1 MYTLY
6 VKEHNM
12 PDSMTITVRLS
23 RELKSDLEKLAR
35 STKRSKSFLAA
46 EAIADYVELNSWQ
59 VGEIEKA
66 VEEAGTGDFADEDDV
81 TATLSRLSRPPE

>member
-1 MYTLY
+1 
-6 VKEHNM
+6 M

-23 RELKSDLEKLAR
+23 SALKSDLEKLAR

-59 VGEIEKA
+59 VAAIEKA
-66 VEEAGTGDFADEDDV
+66 VEEAEAGDFADEDDV
-81 TATLSRLSRPPE
+81 TAILSRLSSSSE